1 MDVQIQS
8 GTSDCGLFAIAYATA
23 LSLGLPCRL
32 FQFEQPRMQSHLQN
46 CLKEGRMPM
55 FPIRHTRRVANR
67 VKLTNE
73 FNVYC
78 TDTPETHWI
87 QCSHCREWLHI
98 ALCVVVPEQALDPQ
112 IAWCV
117 VSVNSYDIQ
126 NHYFTMLFFNLCSY
140 RHKGRGRVCMLD
152 ITS

>member
-1 MDVQIQS
+1 
-8 GTSDCGLFAIAYATA
+8 
-23 LSLGLPCRL
+23 
-32 FQFEQPRMQSHLQN
+32 
-46 CLKEGRMPM
+46 M

-140 RHKGRGRVCMLD
+140 RHKGKGESLHVGYYILVVVMNTVRFGQLTKKPYTNGQMCNFSEFLKAGR
-152 ITS
+152 T